1 MEFDELQELAKAQA
15 EVNDEMRFYQ
25 KEISRHQPVEP
36 IEAKLTPHY
45 DLEKISGRLKD
56 ITQNMSGYHSE
67 YNLYTSNLQPAKGS
81 DFEG

>member
-36 IEAKLTPHY
+36 IEAKPAPHY
-45 DLEKISGRLKD
+45 DLEK
-56 ITQNMSGYHSE
+56 
-67 YNLYTSNLQPAKGS
+67 
-81 DFEG
+81 